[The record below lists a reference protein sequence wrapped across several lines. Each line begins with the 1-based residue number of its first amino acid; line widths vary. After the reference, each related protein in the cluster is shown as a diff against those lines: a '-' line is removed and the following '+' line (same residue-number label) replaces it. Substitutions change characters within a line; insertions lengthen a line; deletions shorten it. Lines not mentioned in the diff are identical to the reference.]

1 MVVEHLLQSNEG
13 LEKSSNVAPPHVYHA
28 EAVVLRRSDL
38 GEADRIVTLYT
49 PQIGKL
55 RAVAKGI
62 RRPTSRLG
70 GHLELFTR
78 SQVLLARGRDLD
90 IVTQAE
96 TVDSFIGLR
105 DDLWRAASACYAA
118 ELLDRLTVEHN
129 PDPAAYQLLVA
140 TLGRIA
146 ADRNPELAVCFYEV
160 QLLGYLGYRPQL
172 HHCVHCREL
181 LGPSAN
187 FFSSAAGGVLCLAC
201 GQADPSARGL
211 TTNAFKLLRLFQS
224 GDYAT
229 TARLRVD
236 EPLRRE
242 LEHVLRGYA
251 EHILEREVKSAG
263 LLDTLRTVS

>member
-1 MVVEHLLQSNEG
+1 MPSPRISQT
-13 LEKSSNVAPPHVYHA
+13 

-49 PQIGKL
+49 PQLGKL

-70 GHLELFTR
+70 GHLELFTHSR
-78 SQVLLARGRDLD
+78 VLLAKGRDLD
-90 IVTQAE
+90 IITQAE
-96 TVDSFIGLR
+96 TIHSFIGLR
-105 DDLWRAASACYAA
+105 DDLWRAALACYAA
-118 ELLDRLTVEHN
+118 ELLDRLTVERN
-129 PDPAAYQLLVA
+129 PDLAVYDLLVA

-146 ADRNPELAVCFYEV
+146 GDRNPELALRFYEV
-160 QLLGYLGYRPQL
+160 QLLGCLGYQPQL
-172 HHCVHCREL
+172 HHCVHCGKL
-181 LGPSAN
+181 LGPDAN
-187 FFSSAAGGVLCLAC
+187 FFSSADGGVLCLDC

-211 TTNAFKLLRLFQS
+211 TANGFKLLRLFQS

-242 LEHVLRGYA
+242 LENVLKGYA
-251 EHILEREVKSAG
+251 EHILERKVKSAS
-263 LLDTLRTVS
+263 LLDTLRTAS